1 MAEGGQ
7 MKIATRKLVSNV
19 AIQAQND
26 PFTALTLEKW
36 AMTLRECQAAR
47 LDPHRAC
54 AAVMFGVPY
63 KCVSAEQR
71 EIAKRYTFVFRFQA
85 EYVKR
90 VS

>member
-1 MAEGGQ
+1 
-7 MKIATRKLVSNV
+7 MKTATRKPVLNASV
-19 AIQAQND
+19 QAQND

-36 AMTLRECQAAR
+36 ATTLRECQATG

-63 KCVSAEQR
+63 KRVSVKQR